1 MICYENA
8 NLYVSVSKNK
18 DGGEQTEKYIITWML
33 NKIPEEI
40 IEMKKMWERKRQ
52 NKRMA
57 SRRR

>member
-1 MICYENA
+1 MFQ
-8 NLYVSVSKNK
+8 LVRTKMG
-18 DGGEQTEKYIITWML
+18 GGEQTEKYIITWML